1 MSGMGKDRKTEN
13 DMNITRKNF
22 FIGSAAAF
30 AASGL
35 KAATPNP
42 VGKIQGF
49 NESIES
55 KTDGP

>member
-1 MSGMGKDRKTEN
+1 MQ
-13 DMNITRKNF
+13 ITRKDF
-22 FIGSAAAF
+22 FIGSAAVF

-49 NESIES
+49 DESSE
-55 KTDGP
+55 